1 MEKKGSYMSNRN
13 KPEIKKMDVS
23 GYEKDEKGRP
33 IIPDDVFSSSFR
45 MLPDGCINASR
56 NMVSSSGGFLRLF
69 VKGDQWSK
77 EVQSKG
83 GEALRAQRVQ
93 RERIA
98 DTIDRWLKQPSA
110 KNPDMTNQDVM
121 VAAMMQAAQDGNVR
135 AAEYMRDTVGEKPI
149 DRSETEITGATPAQM
164 ALITNVYNRLQGADQ
179 GGSGSDQTDADAG
192 PARIADADR
201 PDDQP
206 ENA

>member
-1 MEKKGSYMSNRN
+1 MSNRN

-192 PARIADADR
+192 PARVADAGGT
-201 PDDQP
+201 DDQS

>member
-1 MEKKGSYMSNRN
+1 MSNRS

-56 NMVSSSGGFLRLF
+56 NMVSSSNGFLRLF

-98 DTIDRWLKQPSA
+98 DTIDRWLKQPNA

-135 AAEYMRDTVGEKPI
+135 AAEYMRDTVGEKPV

-164 ALITNVYNRLQGADQ
+164 ALITNVYNRLQGAEQ
-179 GGSGSDQTDADAG
+179 GGDDSDQTDAAAG
-192 PARIADADR
+192 PARIADADGT
-201 PDDQP
+201 DDQP

>member
-1 MEKKGSYMSNRN
+1 MSSRN

-56 NMVSSSGGFLRLF
+56 NMVSFQNGYLRLL
-69 VKGDQWSK
+69 VSGEKRSREIQAMGA
-77 EVQSKG
+77 
-83 GEALRAQRVQ
+83 EALNAKFAQ

-98 DTIDRWLKQPSA
+98 DTIDRWLKQPN
-110 KNPDMTNQDVM
+110 KDHPEMTNQDVM
-121 VAAMMQAAQDGNVR
+121 VASMMQAAQDGNVR
-135 AAEYMRDTVGEKPI
+135 AAEYVRDTVGEKPV

-164 ALITNVYNRLQGADQ
+164 ALITNVYNRLQGAEQ
-179 GGSGSDQTDADAG
+179 GGDASDRLDADAG
-192 PARIADADR
+192 PARIADAGG

>member
-56 NMVSSSGGFLRLF
+56 NMISSSGGFLRLLT
-69 VKGDQWSK
+69 KGDQWSK

-135 AAEYMRDTVGEKPI
+135 AAEYMRDTVGEKPV

-179 GGSGSDQTDADAG
+179 GGSGSDQANADAG
-192 PARIADADR
+192 PAQIADADGA
-201 PDDQP
+201 DDQP

>member
-1 MEKKGSYMSNRN
+1 MSNRN

-56 NMVSSSGGFLRLF
+56 NMISSSGGFLRLLT
-69 VKGDQWSK
+69 KGDQWSK

-135 AAEYMRDTVGEKPI
+135 AAEYMRDTVGEKPV

-164 ALITNVYNRLQGADQ
+164 ALITNVYNRLQGAEQ
-179 GGSGSDQTDADAG
+179 GGDASDRIDADAG
-192 PARIADADR
+192 PARIAGADR